1 MLGTKMRWTKPQLIV
16 LARGMPEESVLTHC
30 KTENPNVAPVVGPAD
45 LLQQASCAHGIEYPD
60 CSNCQSRAF
69 NAT

>member
-30 KTENPNVAPVVGPAD
+30 KTQNPNVPYANGPAD
-45 LLQQASCAHGIEYPD
+45 LTQQDLCAHGSDYPN